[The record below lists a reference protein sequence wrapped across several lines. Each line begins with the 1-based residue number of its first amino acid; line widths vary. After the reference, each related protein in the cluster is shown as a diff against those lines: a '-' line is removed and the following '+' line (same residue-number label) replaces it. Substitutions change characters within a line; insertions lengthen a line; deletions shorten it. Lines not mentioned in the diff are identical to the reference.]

1 MSMLMDIF
9 LWMHI
14 VYCSWEYRIELHEYI
29 GQSGQMNVVQLLY
42 LLQIRELEVKKL
54 RNSCVSLLFCMGLC
68 LRLART
74 TVQVLIQVL
83 WFWKHGHKMKKLMA
97 HSKSPA
103 WNPWAQFCRE
113 GAEEWISSSLAPWR
127 QLFTQPS
134 RFRVVFVTG
143 FKPRAYLHQLLQIR
157 ALGQSQNLFI
167 GHLSVRHVFSSSLD
181 GGVSPPPSEIKKCFS
196 SWACEQRQQKH
207 KASCA
212 ASSSSLSCQWMIAVW
227 GGGLILFGFWEVE
240 GLEIVSRKW
249 KGNQQA
255 NHQRKGKKKKAKKSC
270 ISVIYSWDVQQ
281 GSLKFP
287 SPRGSWLAS
296 F

>member
-1 MSMLMDIF
+1 
-9 LWMHI
+9 
-14 VYCSWEYRIELHEYI
+14 
-29 GQSGQMNVVQLLY
+29 
-42 LLQIRELEVKKL
+42 
-54 RNSCVSLLFCMGLC
+54 
-68 LRLART
+68 
-74 TVQVLIQVL
+74 
-83 WFWKHGHKMKKLMA
+83 MA

-103 WNPWAQFCRE
+103 WNPWARFFKE
-113 GAEEWISSSLAPWR
+113 GTEEWISSSLAPWR
-127 QLFTQPS
+127 QLFTQPGC
-134 RFRVVFVTG
+134 FRVVFVTG

-167 GHLSVRHVFSSSLD
+167 GHLSVCLVFSSSLD

-207 KASCA
+207 KALCA
-212 ASSSSLSCQWMIAVW
+212 ASSSLLSHQWMVAVW

-240 GLEIVSRKW
+240 GVEIVSRKW

-255 NHQRKGKKKKAKKSC
+255 NHQRKGGKKSRV
-270 ISVIYSWDVQQ
+270 SVIYSWDVQQ